1 MLSCQFLLYLLIL
14 PFMKLI
20 LMVPQLFCSS
30 SIRSVPKNYS
40 GPKQNLRSRASRDS
54 FSTLFSYLPLLL
66 PTHHHHSYALFTNNI
81 LIGFN
86 HSLCN
91 LKHFSFLIVSPTK
104 ISKSTS
110 FLLRIWSDEQFS

>member
-1 MLSCQFLLYLLIL
+1 MSILALLADFTIYETN
-14 PFMKLI
+14 PDG
-20 LMVPQLFCSS
+20 PAAFCSS

-40 GPKQNLRSRASRDS
+40 GTKQNLRSRASRDS
-54 FSTLFSYLPLLL
+54 FSKLFSYLPLLL
-66 PTHHHHSYALFTNNI
+66 PAHHHHSYALFINNI

-91 LKHFSFLIVSPTK
+91 LKHFPFLIVSPTK
-104 ISKSTS
+104 ISKSTG